1 MGKSTIYKWPC
12 SIAMLVY
19 RRVPGVTLLNS
30 GVLGFTWRHLRPG
43 DRPQQLVGSHLHA
56 RNHVLW
62 WLAFGALRA
71 PDERPG
77 VKQQKWGFNE
87 KGYGNLLPSGKLT
100 LCYWKWHIE
109 ISKRKIWYLCH
120 GTSRGS
126 TKLSLNRANSW
137 FTMIYL
143 WKMVIYYLFDGFLS
157 VYQRLF

>member
-43 DRPQQLVGSHLHA
+43 DRPQQLVGSRLHA

-87 KGYGNLLPSGKLT
+87 KGNGNLLPSGNLT
-100 LCYWKWHIE
+100 VSYWKWPIE
-109 ISKRKIWYLCH
+109 IVDLPI
-120 GTSRGS
+120 
-126 TKLSLNRANSW
+126 NS
-137 FTMIYL
+137 
-143 WKMVIYYLFDGFLS
+143 MVIFHRFLLTFTRGYIHQYPS
-157 VYQRLF
+157 LIPSLSQQIIHIKSYKKP